1 MSIQS
6 CFQHSLILA
15 RAAGFGPPLVA
26 ASEGGGSSAAGAMP
40 PSAAA
45 ANARAKSRRNT
56 APSKPSRR
64 ATSGELPERP
74 SLLDAHRD
82 SLEDHHPPQRRATGM
97 GLGSPTGM
105 KFAPKERK
113 QWKCF
118 FSCFEKKSEYEKR
131 RDARKKA
138 WKAGEGKGAPRRLSK
153 HISWNE
159 ERLIEPPSPA
169 SLKADEPPPAVAV
182 REPRPT
188 HDALARGVHAV
199 EAIPGV
205 KQVEGV
211 VGKVKDEAVSHAP
224 GAIRDIDDEAYACPS
239 MLGMT
244 GPEAQFQLDHKDAKS
259 IGLLDIVCCGKN
271 DCPAKR
277 PTLGEALAH

>member
-1 MSIQS
+1 
-6 CFQHSLILA
+6 
-15 RAAGFGPPLVA
+15 
-26 ASEGGGSSAAGAMP
+26 MP

-118 FSCFEKKSEYEKR
+118 FSCFERKSEYEKR
-131 RDARKKA
+131 RDARKKQ
-138 WKAGEGKGAPRRLSK
+138 WKQGDGKGAPKRLSK

-169 SLKADEPPPAVAV
+169 SLRAMETPEPEPAPEEPHATSDAVA
-182 REPRPT
+182 RAIET
-188 HDALARGVHAV
+188 A

-205 KQVEGV
+205 RTAEGV
-211 VGKVKDEAVSHAP
+211 VDGLAHEAIDDAAHLAHLAKGDEQCACP
-224 GAIRDIDDEAYACPS
+224 GALLSPV
-239 MLGMT
+239 
-244 GPEAQFQLDHKDAKS
+244 EAQYS
-259 IGLLDIVCCGKN
+259 VPPSERPIGLLDIVCCGKN
-271 DCPAKR
+271 ETPAKR
-277 PTLGEALAH
+277 PSLGEVLQN